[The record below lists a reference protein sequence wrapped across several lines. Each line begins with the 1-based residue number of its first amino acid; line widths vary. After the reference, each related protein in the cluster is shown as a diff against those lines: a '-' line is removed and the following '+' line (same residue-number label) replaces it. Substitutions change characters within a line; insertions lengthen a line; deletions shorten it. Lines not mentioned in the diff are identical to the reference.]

1 MNLNS
6 LNLSIMDFVKKD
18 KLEELYGQLEDEY
31 FYDRIKKNDYIDD
44 EWEIPYE
51 TIRLDP
57 VGWCEKS
64 DKEKDDDRL
73 LDTAEKRIQFYYC
86 LLYVANYRIQ
96 EHNEVGFTRLQFND
110 YKDRFFDILKMMHIH
125 YQIPSRPI
133 DSIHDI
139 HREIEFFNKMSILKH
154 IYGRELHTFI
164 EERFGTKSR
173 IIEFLFRRDN
183 YDDIHC
189 DKI

>member
-96 EHNEVGFTRLQFND
+96 EHNQGVSVF
-110 YKDRFFDILKMMHIH
+110 
-125 YQIPSRPI
+125 
-133 DSIHDI
+133 
-139 HREIEFFNKMSILKH
+139 
-154 IYGRELHTFI
+154 
-164 EERFGTKSR
+164 
-173 IIEFLFRRDN
+173 
-183 YDDIHC
+183 
-189 DKI
+189 